1 MTVAWTQHR
10 FSGGVLALDTTNTV
24 VHRCDPSRRFDRFD
38 DPPKSRASRPRPRSS
53 ASRKSAGRWRSSD
66 AEAIAETVRES
77 AGIDRCAVSPA
88 GCRRAARCERAGDV
102 PARLRRGAR
111 RREELL
117 ASADAPFGEAGVAT
131 AVRDGAGGLG
141 AVAAQR
147 RQSQESE
154 GLSELHLAVSGQ
166 KPQFQPL
173 VVRYGG
179 LRKPGEGE
187 ASLSPSKTAKGENR
201 WLESCCFR

>member
-38 DPPKSRASRPRPRSS
+38 DTAEIPRFAAAASMFRKQEIGRPL
-53 ASRKSAGRWRSSD
+53 AVSD
-66 AEAIAETVRES
+66 AEAIAETVRELRE
-77 AGIDRCAVSPA
+77 IDRCAVSPA
-88 GCRRAARCERAGDV
+88 GFRRAARCKRAGDV
-102 PARLRRGAR
+102 PSRLRRGAR
-111 RREELL
+111 RQ
-117 ASADAPFGEAGVAT
+117 PGTFGECRRAVRRGRLAT
-131 AVRDGAGGLG
+131 AVRDGAGSFRS
-141 AVAAQR
+141 VAAQR

-154 GLSELHLAVSGQ
+154 GLSELHMAVPGQ

-179 LRKPGEGE
+179 LREPGEGE
-187 ASLSPSKTAKGENR
+187 ASLSPSKAAKGENR
-201 WLESCCFR
+201 